1 MLGGKVYLVGRKE
14 CDILVPTDATVSRK
28 HAEITVTHPDAN
40 LVSLDNVYIK
50 TTYLVLTK
58 NGSNLDF
65 LVKIV
70 EVNEGRIF
78 NEQFSLTFCWFLSGI
93 YLLKSNCSPN
103 LVRLNFILN
112 IFHFFKS

>member
-1 MLGGKVYLVGRKE
+1 MVGRKE

-78 NEQFSLTFCWFLSGI
+78 NEQFSLAFCWFLSGI
-93 YLLKSNCSPN
+93 YLLKSNRSPN

-112 IFHFFKS
+112 IFHFFNS